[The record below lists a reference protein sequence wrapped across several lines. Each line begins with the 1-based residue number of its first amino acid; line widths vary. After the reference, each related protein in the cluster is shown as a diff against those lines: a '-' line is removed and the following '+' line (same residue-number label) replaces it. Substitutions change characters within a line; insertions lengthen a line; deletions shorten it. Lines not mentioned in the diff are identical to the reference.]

1 MLMEFAKF
9 RQTVFCLEAFAFA
22 AAQLWAT
29 HLRVVLGGIAMLIR
43 DSHIRR
49 LGCTCMYK
57 RGPRCLCQYVGYCWV
72 SFCSFNPFPS
82 WRYQIQVLHAEVPI
96 HQCGGFRRAWRV
108 ATHAL
113 LLPKPGWSWI
123 LRGTLHVHAAWS
135 RHKLEDWFFWIDIV
149 WYSISGLF

>member
-72 SFCSFNPFPS
+72 SVRSILFPVEDIKS
-82 WRYQIQVLHAEVPI
+82 RFSMLRYQFINVEDFEGRGESQPTPYFYQNLGEAEY
-96 HQCGGFRRAWRV
+96 CV
-108 ATHAL
+108 ALFMYMQLGQDTNL
-113 LLPKPGWSWI
+113 K
-123 LRGTLHVHAAWS
+123 
-135 RHKLEDWFFWIDIV
+135 ID
-149 WYSISGLF
+149 SSE